1 MKIHRLSSEL
11 ANQIAAGE
19 VVERPSSVSKELI
32 ENALDAGA
40 TRIRIDI
47 AQGGLEL
54 VRVSDDGE
62 GMTEEDAR
70 LSIERHATSKISS
83 IDDLSTIGTFGFRG
97 EALPSIAS
105 VSKLVLTTRTKDAA
119 QGIEL
124 TVEGGN
130 VAQKPSPRAVGTT
143 VDVRELFYNVPA
155 RRKFLKSAATESAH
169 VGEVTLWAALSRPDV
184 SITLTRDGRVARE
197 YLRVASRQE
206 RAAQA
211 LNEARLVSC
220 KAERGSMK
228 LEAHLGPPERARS
241 GAVALYTLVNG
252 RPVKDRLLARA
263 VAQAYGSVLEPG
275 RYPVG
280 AVYIDLPP
288 GVVDVN
294 VHPQKAEVRF
304 QDARALYDS
313 ITRDLFER
321 LARAFSIPSLGPASR
336 PWMRPPSSR
345 GSTAAIYPSSS
356 ESWTHALGES
366 PPKSEP
372 VSEEPRTQPS
382 LFEEPSG
389 FYRRL
394 RFLAQVKSTYLVCEG
409 DDGLYVIDQHAADER
424 VNFDKLRAAFAAREI
439 ASQRLLTPEM
449 VTLQPIAVGLFTEH
463 EAEVSALGLDVRAV
477 GPSTVAVHAVPM
489 ILSRASAERLVH
501 DVLSELSRSAARP
514 FSGAADLVIATMACH
529 GSVRAGD
536 AMSPQ
541 QARALLESLDKVDFS
556 GHCPHG
562 RPVVMRLSYAELER
576 RVGR

>member
-1 MKIHRLSSEL
+1 MKIHRLSAEL

-19 VVERPSSVSKELI
+19 VVERPSSVGKELV

-54 VRVSDDGE
+54 VRVSDDGL
-62 GMTEEDAR
+62 GMSEDDAR

-83 IDDLSTIGTFGFRG
+83 IDDLSTIATFGFRG

-105 VSKLVLTTRTKDAA
+105 VSKLVLTTRAKDEG

-130 VAQKPSPRAVGTT
+130 VVVRPSPRAIGTT
-143 VDVRELFYNVPA
+143 IDVRDLFYNVPA

-169 VGEVTLWAALSRPDV
+169 VGEVALWAALSRPDV
-184 SITLTRDGRVARE
+184 SITLARDGRVARE

-211 LNEARLVSC
+211 LNEPRLVSC
-220 KAERGSMK
+220 KADRGSMK

-280 AVYIDLPP
+280 VVYIDLPP

-304 QDARALYDS
+304 QDARAVYDS

-321 LARAFSIPSLGPASR
+321 LAKAFSIPSLGPPSR
-336 PWMRPPSSR
+336 PWMRPPSSVR
-345 GSTAAIYPSSS
+345 EPAAAIYPSSS
-356 ESWTHALGES
+356 ESWTHAIGES
-366 PPKSEP
+366 PQSEP

-382 LFEEPSG
+382 LFEEPKG

-394 RFLAQVKSTYLVCEG
+394 RFLAQVKSTYLVCGG

-424 VNFDKLRAAFAAREI
+424 VNFDRLRAAFATRAV

-449 VTLQPIAVGLFTEH
+449 VNLQPIAVGLFTEH

-477 GPSTVAVHAVPM
+477 GPSTVAVHAVPL
-489 ILSRASAERLVH
+489 ILARASAERLVH
-501 DVLSELSRSAARP
+501 DVLSELSRASARP

-541 QARALLESLDKVDFS
+541 QAHALLGSLDDVDFS